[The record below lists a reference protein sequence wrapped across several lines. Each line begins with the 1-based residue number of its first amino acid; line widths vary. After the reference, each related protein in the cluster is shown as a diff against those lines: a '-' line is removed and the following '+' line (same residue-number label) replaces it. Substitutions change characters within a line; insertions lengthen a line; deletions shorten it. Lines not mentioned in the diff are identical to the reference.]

1 MFDQMTLWDTP
12 SATSSPESVCGAMPF
27 AAPELPTIHQSGP
40 APAHASLSARQAKE
54 AGLMTSGTY
63 GLPSTGSSSSAHLQ
77 SSLESRLRAN
87 LQGRGSTLYK
97 LTWKPWVTPSGVS
110 RFRLRASVPRTSETV
125 RIGWPAP
132 AARDY
137 RSESASDEFNEKRWA
152 HARGKPLSAVATL
165 GGWPTPGASNHKGQP
180 ETVRGLE
187 NLDGKV
193 LLAGWPT
200 PRANDGTGAKV
211 PPGRQGGM
219 ALKSMAAMCG
229 WATPRA
235 NDAEKRGQVAPDIR
249 NGLPVQARELGPLR
263 LTASGETLTG
273 SSAGME
279 SSGQLNPAHPRWL
292 MALPPEWDDC
302 AVMAMRSMP
311 RRPRRS
317 SKP

>member
-63 GLPSTGSSSSAHLQ
+63 GPPSTGLSSSARLQ

-110 RFRLRASVPRTSETV
+110 RFRLRASVPRISETV
-125 RIGWPAP
+125 RIGWPTPRATDGDKGARTLAGALREIARKGSPQDLGQAAP
-132 AARDY
+132 
-137 RSESASDEFNEKRWA
+137 
-152 HARGKPLSAVATL
+152 LC
-165 GGWPTPGASNHKGQP
+165 GWPTPGANNYKGQP
-180 ETVRGLE
+180 ETTRGLE

-193 LLAGWPT
+193 LLAGWGT
-200 PRANDGTGAKV
+200 PSVADDNHSRRTYESMVTEWNR
-211 PPGRQGGM
+211 PGGS
-219 ALKSMAAMCG
+219 KS
-229 WATPRA
+229 
-235 NDAEKRGQVAPDIR
+235 
-249 NGLPVQARELGPLR
+249 PVSKQAVMYLTDNPQPAR

-279 SSGQLNPAHPRWL
+279 SGGQLNPAHSRWL

>member
-110 RFRLRASVPRTSETV
+110 RSRLRASVPRTSETV
-125 RIGWPAP
+125 RIGWPTP
-132 AARDY
+132 AAWDY
-137 RSESASDEFNEKRWA
+137 KSESASDEFNEKRWA
-152 HARGKPLSAVATL
+152 HARGKPLSAVVTL
-165 GGWPTPGASNHKGQP
+165 AGWPTPGANNYKGQP
-180 ETVRGLE
+180 ETARGLE
-187 NLDGKV
+187 NLDGKA
-193 LLAGWPT
+193 LLA
-200 PRANDGTGAKV
+200 
-211 PPGRQGGM
+211 
-219 ALKSMAAMCG
+219 G

-235 NDAEKRGQVAPDIR
+235 NDAEKRGQLAPDIR
-249 NGLPVQARELGPLR
+249 NGLPMQAQQLGPLR

-279 SSGQLNPAHPRWL
+279 SSGQLNPAHSRWL

-302 AVMAMRSMP
+302 AVTAMQSMP

>member
-12 SATSSPESVCGAMPF
+12 SATSSPESACGVTPC
-27 AAPELPTIHQSGP
+27 AAPELPTIRQSGP
-40 APAHASLSARQAKE
+40 VRARASLSARQAKE

-63 GLPSTGSSSSAHLQ
+63 GPPSTGLSSSARLQ
-77 SSLESRLRAN
+77 SSLESRLRAS

-110 RFRLRASVPRTSETV
+110 RSRLRASVPRTSETV
-125 RIGWPAP
+125 RIGWPTP

-137 RSESASDEFNEKRWA
+137 KSESASDEFNAKRWA

-165 GGWPTPGASNHKGQP
+165 
-180 ETVRGLE
+180 
-187 NLDGKV
+187 
-193 LLAGWPT
+193 AGWPT
-200 PRANDGTGAKV
+200 PRANDGTGAKI

-219 ALKSMAAMCG
+219 ALKSMAALAG
-229 WATPRA
+229 WATPTAHPNEGDLEKKAARRA
-235 NDAEKRGQVAPDIR
+235 ALKEKHKGKTG
-249 NGLPVQARELGPLR
+249 NGMGLSMLEMAQPNPGPLR

-279 SSGQLNPAHPRWL
+279 GSGQLNPAHSRWL

-302 AVMAMRSMP
+302 AVTAMQSMP
-311 RRPRRS
+311 KRPRRS

>member
-12 SATSSPESVCGAMPF
+12 SAISSPESACGVTPF
-27 AAPELPTIHQSGP
+27 AEPDGPTTRQSGP
-40 APAHASLSARQAKE
+40 VPAHASLSARQAKE

-63 GLPSTGSSSSAHLQ
+63 GPPSTGLSSSARLQ
-77 SSLESRLRAN
+77 LSLENRLRAS

-110 RFRLRASVPRTSETV
+110 RSRLRASVPRTSETV
-125 RIGWPAP
+125 RIGWPTP
-132 AARDY
+132 AAWDY
-137 RSESASDEFNEKRWA
+137 KSESASDEFNEKRWA

-165 GGWPTPGASNHKGQP
+165 GGWPTPGASNYKGQP

-193 LLAGWPT
+193 LLAGWGT
-200 PRANDGTGAKV
+200 PVSNPANGSPEAFQERKRKAQRRGVQMGDTITDIQMQAK
-211 PPGRQGGM
+211 
-219 ALKSMAAMCG
+219 LC
-229 WATPRA
+229 TPVR
-235 NDAEKRGQVAPDIR
+235 I
-249 NGLPVQARELGPLR
+249 
-263 LTASGETLTG
+263 TASGQILTG

-279 SSGQLNPAHPRWL
+279 SSGQLNPAHSRWL

-302 AVMAMRSMP
+302 AVTAMQSMP